1 MVVNFHYSN
10 LFTAASG
17 QFLQGFYPTSLE
29 KAVRQGFQSSA
40 GTVAPGLKLY
50 SIYGELLKRRYG
62 NHYYSKARNVILEL
76 SHQYEEALGQCDVV
90 VMPTITHT
98 APKFLQQK
106 DSDLDSQRG
115 E

>member
-1 MVVNFHYSN
+1 M
-10 LFTAASG
+10 
-17 QFLQGFYPTSLE
+17 
-29 KAVRQGFQSSA
+29 
-40 GTVAPGLKLY
+40 
-50 SIYGELLKRRYG
+50 
-62 NHYYSKARNVILEL
+62 ILEL

-115 E
+115 EWGDKNLARKTAIKQIYIICCAYIALL